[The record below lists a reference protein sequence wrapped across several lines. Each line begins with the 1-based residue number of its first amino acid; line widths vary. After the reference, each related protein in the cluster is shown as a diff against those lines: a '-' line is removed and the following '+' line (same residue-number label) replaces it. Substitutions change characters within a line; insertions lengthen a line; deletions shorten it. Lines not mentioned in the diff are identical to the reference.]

1 MFQRKLKI
9 FVTPIPG
16 PLTFLFKPPGPPI
29 LARINR
35 VFITFIKLADRIE
48 LKNNPSPSQ
57 KCPLKGLKLKLLVSC
72 QNMVLEPTLL
82 WCGPSARFGTDIRS
96 SRPFFKGLS
105 FLIHLTTRSS
115 TLYLFPL

>member
-16 PLTFLFKPPGPPI
+16 PLKFLFKPPGPPI

-35 VFITFIKLADRIE
+35 VLITFIKLADRIE

-57 KCPLKGLKLKLLVSC
+57 KCPLKGLKTACILSKYGPRTNFNGADRLLV
-72 QNMVLEPTLL
+72 LE
-82 WCGPSARFGTDIRS
+82 
-96 SRPFFKGLS
+96 
-105 FLIHLTTRSS
+105 LT
-115 TLYLFPL
+115 